1 MSCCLMG
8 DSPLHESPIGRAKA
22 QAKYPVFVESGM
34 GMLEYLLALLV
45 FSTGMMGLMS
55 AQLVAKKVVHEA
67 SQRSTA
73 TALGRDIVE
82 RMRTNSGQLEAY
94 RALAIGDT
102 TQLLPLP
109 DASCDISTCT
119 VLQMAAFDLW
129 QWESNLLGLSGQ
141 RNGASSGG
149 LVSPRACISTDGGE
163 VAVTISWLVSSFVQ
177 QPTPSTCGT
186 DDIGSE
192 ATPSESNG
200 DTLQRRQ
207 LMISTYIGRR

>member
-1 MSCCLMG
+1 
-8 DSPLHESPIGRAKA
+8 
-22 QAKYPVFVESGM
+22 
-34 GMLEYLLALLV
+34 
-45 FSTGMMGLMS
+45 
-55 AQLVAKKVVHEA
+55 VVHEA

-102 TQLLPLP
+102 THLLSLP

-119 VLQMAAFDLW
+119 VLQLAAFDLW

-163 VAVTISWLVSSFVQ
+163 VAVTISWLVSSVVH
-177 QPTPSTCGT
+177 QPTPLTCGA

-192 ATPSESNG
+192 ATPNGSND